1 MHRHEESIDMGQLAT
16 IEVAK
21 EYLKFSAAH
30 FTVFSATERERLHG
44 HNYSVSATVTAPVD
58 ANGLC
63 FSYGEMKSRMRA
75 LCDALDEYTLIAAES
90 PHLHIREEGDYY
102 RVAFNDEVMWLL
114 QSDTLLLPIRNA
126 TVEEFS
132 RYLLAQLRQDAAFFE
147 AYHCE
152 SVAVTVYSG
161 PGQSATAWWQA
172 GAG

>member
-1 MHRHEESIDMGQLAT
+1 MSQLTT

-30 FTVFSATERERLHG
+30 FTVFSATDRERLHG
-44 HNYSVSATVTAPVD
+44 HNYSVSAKVTAPVD
-58 ANGLC
+58 DNGLC

-75 LCDALDEYTLIAAES
+75 LCDSLDEYTIIAAQS
-90 PHLHIREEGDYY
+90 PHLSITEEGPYY
-102 RVAFNDEVMWLL
+102 RVEFNGEVMLLL

-132 RYLLAQLRQDAAFFE
+132 RYLLDKLLQDREFFS

-152 SVAVTVYSG
+152 SVEITVYSG
-161 PGQSATAWWQA
+161 PGQSATTHWSENP
-172 GAG
+172 